1 MLSGAAEMTNAGAGT
16 AVWFALRTDGNT
28 SGIVDAF
35 PGWGERKVHP
45 AARPPRP

>member
-16 AVWFALRTDGNT
+16 AVWFALRTDDNT
-28 SGIVDAF
+28 PGIVDAF